1 MSEFLINDVA
11 LYVSKTIEKVG
22 STNTYN
28 ADVIDASNYAM
39 IRTLQPAYVL
49 PQVEFVNDA
58 GVPGNGHEFAT
69 TWCPTYITQP
79 AFSYTD
85 DVNFG
90 IAGRLALRSLGGTV
104 TTAQQSESLGI
115 ATITIASPGVVTRNA
130 HGLAA
135 NTPIRFT
142 TTGALPTGI
151 TPNTTY
157 FVLATDNTTNTFKF
171 SASEGGAAVET
182 TGSQNGDHTLFRLFP
197 GVFRHSCNMLSNTVS
212 RQLPS
217 FAIASFLGGA
227 SYRMAGIVVDRF
239 RLSQNRADRPQYAID
254 VVGSGKYQT
263 PLNNIGNCTISNGSP
278 AVITLANHGLREGD
292 KIRFTTAGTLPTGI
306 NPGTDY
312 YVKPFT
318 PTASPNSF
326 NISPNSTLTPL
337 VDTTAPGTG
346 THTITI
352 GGTLP
357 STMDIADCLN
367 GADVVVQ
374 WTVGGTVVPFTGATC
389 SLRSWFF
396 EVANNSRLND
406 RCPGDPTKSIT
417 YNSNTTNPAYV
428 NRLRRGSRTV
438 TAQIVVLLGNTNE
451 SWERYVTGQQLTNVT
466 FKAQGNVIGTSGY
479 KFSLNAII
487 PKARI
492 QSIEPGE
499 VDGEATLTIN
509 LLGMYDSI
517 SGGAA
522 QVEVINT
529 ETSNYV

>member
-11 LYVSKTIEKVG
+11 LYVSKTLE
-22 STNTYN
+22 SSYN
-28 ADVIDASNYAM
+28 ADIRKPAEYAM

-90 IAGRLALRSLGGTV
+90 IAGRLALRALGGTV
-104 TTAQQSESLGI
+104 TTAQQG
-115 ATITIASPGVVTRNA
+115 G
-130 HGLAA
+130 
-135 NTPIRFT
+135 T
-142 TTGALPTGI
+142 TA
-151 TPNTTY
+151 Y
-157 FVLATDNTTNTFKF
+157 K
-171 SASEGGAAVET
+171 
-182 TGSQNGDHTLFRLFP
+182 
-197 GVFRHSCNMLSNTVS
+197 HSCNMLSNSVS

-217 FAIASFLGGA
+217 FAIASLLGGA

-239 RLSQNRADRPQYAID
+239 RLSQNRADRPQYAVD
-254 VVGSGKYQT
+254 VVGSGKYET
-263 PLNNIGNCTISNGSP
+263 PLERLGTCTITIATPG
-278 AVITLANHGLREGD
+278 VVTLAGHGLVAGD
-292 KIRFTTAGTLPTGI
+292 KIKFSTTGTLPTGI
-306 NPGTDY
+306 TAGTTY
-312 YVKPFT
+312 YVIATGLTTDAFQ
-318 PTASPNSF
+318 F
-326 NISPNSTLTPL
+326 STSSGGAA
-337 VDTTAPGTG
+337 VNTTGTQTG
-346 THTITI
+346 THTLNFVN
-352 GGTLP
+352 GDLP
-357 STMDIADCLN
+357 AVMDIANCLN
-367 GADVVVQ
+367 GAETVVQ
-374 WTVGGTVVPFTGATC
+374 WTVPGPTVVTFTGATC

-406 RCPGDPTKSIT
+406 RCPGDPTKTIT
-417 YNSNTTNPAYV
+417 YNGTTTNPAYV

-451 SWERYVTGQQLTNVT
+451 SWERYVTGQELTNVT
-466 FKAQGNVIGTSGY
+466 FKAQGNQEAGTGY
-479 KFSLNAII
+479 KYTINTII

-509 LLGMYDSI
+509 LLGMYDSV

-522 QVEVINT
+522 QVEVINM
-529 ETSNYV
+529 ETTDYE

>member
-11 LYVSKTIEKVG
+11 LYVSKTLEAA
-22 STNTYN
+22 YN
-28 ADVIDASNYAM
+28 GDVIGGDKYAM

-69 TWCPTYITQP
+69 TWCPTYISHP
-79 AFSYTD
+79 AFTFTD

-90 IAGRLALRSLGGTV
+90 IAGRLALRSLGGAV
-104 TTAQQSESLGI
+104 TTAQQSESLGT
-115 ATITIASPGVVTRNA
+115 ATITIATPGVVTRNA

-135 NTPIRFT
+135 DTPIRFT
-142 TTGALPTGI
+142 TTGTLPGGVTQG
-151 TPNTTY
+151 TTY
-157 FVLATDNTTNTFKF
+157 FVLATDLSANTFKF
-171 SASEGGAAVET
+171 STSVGGAAVET
-182 TGSQNGDHTLFRLFP
+182 TGSQTGTHTLLKM
-197 GVFRHSCNMLSNTVS
+197 VSAYKHSCNMLSNTVS

-263 PLNNIGNCTISNGSP
+263 PLNNIGNCTISNSSP
-278 AVITLANHGLREGD
+278 AVITLANHGLQDSD

-306 NPGTDY
+306 TAGTDY
-312 YVKPFT
+312 YVDKLT
-318 PTASPNSF
+318 DNTF
-326 NISPNSTLTPL
+326 NISTASSLTPL
-337 VDTTAPGTG
+337 VNTTSDGTG
-346 THTITI
+346 PHTITI

-374 WTVGGTVVPFTGATC
+374 WTAPSSSPTFFTGATC

-417 YNSNTTNPAYV
+417 YNSVTTNPAYV

-451 SWERYVTGQQLTNVT
+451 SWERYVTGQELTNVT
-466 FKAQGNVIGTSGY
+466 FKAQGNAIGTSGY

-509 LLGMYDSI
+509 LLGMYDSV

>member
-11 LYVSKTIEKVG
+11 LYVSKTLE
-22 STNTYN
+22 STYN
-28 ADVIDASNYAM
+28 ADIKKPSDYAM

-104 TTAQQSESLGI
+104 TTAQQG
-115 ATITIASPGVVTRNA
+115 G
-130 HGLAA
+130 
-135 NTPIRFT
+135 T
-142 TTGALPTGI
+142 TA
-151 TPNTTY
+151 Y
-157 FVLATDNTTNTFKF
+157 K
-171 SASEGGAAVET
+171 
-182 TGSQNGDHTLFRLFP
+182 
-197 GVFRHSCNMLSNTVS
+197 HSCNMLSNTVS

-254 VVGSGKYQT
+254 VVGSGKYET
-263 PLNNIGNCTISNGSP
+263 PLERLGTCTITIATPG
-278 AVITLANHGLREGD
+278 VVTLNAHGLVADD
-292 KIRFTTAGTLPTGI
+292 KIKFSSTGTLPTGI
-306 NPGTDY
+306 TAGTTY
-312 YVKPFT
+312 YVIAT
-318 PTASPNSF
+318 GLTTNSF
-326 NISPNSTLTPL
+326 QFSASQGGAAVN
-337 VDTTAPGTG
+337 TTGTQTG
-346 THTITI
+346 THTLNFVNSD
-352 GGTLP
+352 LP

-374 WTVGGTVVPFTGATC
+374 WTAPSSSPTFFTGATC

-417 YNSNTTNPAYV
+417 YNGVTTNPAYV

-451 SWERYVTGQQLTNVT
+451 SWERYVTGQELTNVT
-466 FKAQGNVIGTSGY
+466 FKAQGNEIATSGY
-479 KFSLNAII
+479 KYSLNAII

>member
-11 LYVSKTIEKVG
+11 LYVSKTLE
-22 STNTYN
+22 SAYN
-28 ADVIDASNYAM
+28 GDVVKGQNFAM

-104 TTAQQSESLGI
+104 TTTQQFQSVGTV
-115 ATITIASPGVVTRNA
+115 TISSANPGVVTLNA
-130 HGLAA
+130 HGLTAGTA
-135 NTPIRFT
+135 IRFT
-142 TTGALPTGI
+142 TTVTLPSNITAGVTYYVISTGL
-151 TPNTTY
+151 TPNTFQFST
-157 FVLATDNTTNTFKF
+157 LAG
-171 SASEGGAAVET
+171 GGAVDT
-182 TGSQNGDHTLFRLFP
+182 SGGSPGGTHTLFKL
-197 GVFRHSCNMLSNTVS
+197 GTVYKHSCNMLSNTIS

-217 FAIASFLGGA
+217 FAIASSLGGA
-227 SYRMAGIVVDRF
+227 NYRMAGMVVDRF

-254 VVGSGKYQT
+254 VVGSGKYET
-263 PLNNIGNCTISNGSP
+263 SFETLATCTISNANP
-278 AVITLANHGLREGD
+278 AVVTVSIPLHGLAAGD
-292 KIRFTTAGTLPTGI
+292 QIKFSTDGTLPTGVTAGQTYFVLPAGLTG
-306 NPGTDY
+306 NDFQFSSTAGGTPI
-312 YVKPFT
+312 VT
-318 PTASPNSF
+318 SSAGS
-326 NISPNSTLTPL
+326 
-337 VDTTAPGTG
+337 G
-346 THTITI
+346 THTVKYVF
-352 GGTLP
+352 P
-357 STMDIADCLN
+357 AVMDIADCLN

-374 WTVGGTVVPFTGATC
+374 WTPPNSNPTFFTGATC

-406 RCPGDPTKSIT
+406 RCPGDPTKAIT
-417 YNSNTTNPAYV
+417 YNGVTTNPAYV

-451 SWERYVTGQQLTNVT
+451 SWERYVTGQELTNVT
-466 FKAQGNVIGTSGY
+466 FKAQGNAIGTTGIKY
-479 KFSLNAII
+479 SLNAII

>member
-11 LYVSKTIEKVG
+11 LYVSKTIEKVEG
-22 STNTYN
+22 TNTYN
-28 ADVIDASNYAM
+28 ADVFDASNYAM

-90 IAGRLALRSLGGTV
+90 IAGRLALRSLGGAV
-104 TTAQQSESLGI
+104 TTAQQFKPLGT
-115 ATITIASPGVVTRNA
+115 ATITSANPGVVSLNA
-130 HGLAA
+130 HGLVAGDR
-135 NTPIRFT
+135 IRFT
-142 TTGALPTGI
+142 TTGTLPTNI
-151 TPNTTY
+151 NANTTY
-157 FVLATDNTTNTFKF
+157 FVLSTDITPNTFKF
-171 SASEGGAAVET
+171 SATVSGSPIDT
-182 TGSQNGDHTLFRLFP
+182 TAGVQSGVHTLLT
-197 GVFRHSCNMLSNTVS
+197 GTTAYKHSCNMLSNTVS

-278 AVITLANHGLREGD
+278 AVITLANHGLQDGD
-292 KIRFTTAGTLPTGI
+292 KIRFTTAGTLPAGI
-306 NPGTDY
+306 TAGTDY
-312 YVKPFT
+312 YVDRLT
-318 PTASPNSF
+318 DNTF
-326 NISPNSTLTPL
+326 NISTASSLTPL
-337 VDTTAPGTG
+337 VNTTTDGTG
-346 THTITI
+346 PHTITI

-374 WTVGGTVVPFTGATC
+374 WTAPSSSPTYFTGATC

-406 RCPGDPTKSIT
+406 RCPGDPTKTVT
-417 YNSNTTNPAYV
+417 YNGFAINPAYV
-428 NRLRRGSRTV
+428 NRLRRTSRTV

-451 SWERYVTGQQLTNVT
+451 AWERYVTGQELTNVT
-466 FKAQGNVIGTSGY
+466 FKAQGNAIGTSGY

>member
-11 LYVSKTIEKVG
+11 LYVSKTIE
-22 STNTYN
+22 SAYN
-28 ADVIDASNYAM
+28 ADVVKGQNFAM

-90 IAGRLALRSLGGTV
+90 IAGRLALRSLGGGV
-104 TTAQQSESLGI
+104 TTAQQFKSLGT
-115 ATITIASPGVVTRNA
+115 ATIAIANPGVVTRNA
-130 HGLAA
+130 HGLTAG
-135 NTPIRFT
+135 TPIRFT
-142 TTGALPTGI
+142 TTGTLPGGVTQG
-151 TPNTTY
+151 TTY
-157 FVLATDNTTNTFKF
+157 FVLATDLSPNTFKF
-171 SASEGGAAVET
+171 STSENGAAVET
-182 TGSQNGDHTLFRLFP
+182 TGTQTGTHTLLTSTTAYK
-197 GVFRHSCNMLSNTVS
+197 HSCNMLSNTVS

-217 FAIASFLGGA
+217 FAIASSLGGA
-227 SYRMAGIVVDRF
+227 NYRMAGMVVDRF

-254 VVGSGKYQT
+254 VVGSGKYET
-263 PLNNIGNCTISNGSP
+263 PFETIGTCTISNGNP
-278 AVITLANHGLREGD
+278 AIVTVGVALHGLAAGD
-292 KIRFTTAGTLPTGI
+292 QIKFSTTGTLPAGITAGQTYFVISAGLTG
-306 NPGTDY
+306 NDFQFSATSGGTA
-312 YVKPFT
+312 V
-318 PTASPNSF
+318 
-326 NISPNSTLTPL
+326 
-337 VDTTAPGTG
+337 VTTTDGSG
-346 THTITI
+346 THTVKYVF
-352 GGTLP
+352 P
-357 STMDIADCLN
+357 SVMDIADCLN

-374 WTVGGTVVPFTGATC
+374 WTAPSSSPTYFTGATC

-406 RCPGDPTKSIT
+406 RCPGDPTKTIT
-417 YNSNTTNPAYV
+417 YNGFTTNPAYV

-451 SWERYVTGQQLTNVT
+451 SWERYVTGQELTNVT
-466 FKAQGNVIGTSGY
+466 FKAQGNAIGTSGY

>member
-11 LYVSKTIEKVG
+11 LYVSKTLE
-22 STNTYN
+22 SSYN
-28 ADVIDASNYAM
+28 SDVIGPSKYAM

-104 TTAQQSESLGI
+104 TSAVQLEAVGTV
-115 ATITIASPGVVTRNA
+115 TISQANPGVVTIAN

-135 NTPIRFT
+135 ETPIRFT
-142 TTGALPTGI
+142 TTGVLPNNISTGV
-151 TPNTTY
+151 TYYVLAPNTND
-157 FVLATDNTTNTFKF
+157 FTF
-171 SASEGGAAVET
+171 STAVGGPAVDT
-182 TGSQNGDHTLFRLFP
+182 TGGSPSGTHT
-197 GVFRHSCNMLSNTVS
+197 VSKTTTAYKHSCNMLSNTVS

-254 VVGSGKYQT
+254 VVGSGKYET
-263 PLNNIGNCTISNGSP
+263 PLTRMGTCTITIANPG
-278 AVITLANHGLREGD
+278 VVTFANHGLVAGD
-292 KIRFTTAGTLPTGI
+292 QIKFASTGTLPTGI
-306 NPGTDY
+306 TAGTTY
-312 YVKPFT
+312 YVLDT
-318 PTASPNSF
+318 NITANTF
-326 NISPNSTLTPL
+326 QFSTSSGGAA
-337 VDTTAPGTG
+337 VNTTGTQTG
-346 THTITI
+346 THTLSF
-352 GGTLP
+352 GQASLP

-374 WTVGGTVVPFTGATC
+374 WTAPNSSPTQFTGATC

-406 RCPGDPTKSIT
+406 RCPGDPTKTIT
-417 YNSNTTNPAYV
+417 YNGTTTNPAYV

-451 SWERYVTGQQLTNVT
+451 SWERYVTGQELTNVT
-466 FKAQGNVIGTSGY
+466 FKAQGNAIGTSAY
-479 KFSLNAII
+479 KYSLNAII

-509 LLGMYDSI
+509 LLGMYDSV

-522 QVEVINT
+522 QIEVINV